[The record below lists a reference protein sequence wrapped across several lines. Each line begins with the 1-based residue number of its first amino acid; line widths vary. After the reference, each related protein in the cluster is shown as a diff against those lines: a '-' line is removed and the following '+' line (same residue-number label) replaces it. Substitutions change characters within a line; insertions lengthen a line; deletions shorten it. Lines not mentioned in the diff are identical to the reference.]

1 MEDAV
6 DRLLG
11 QWRHERPDVDVSPMG
26 VVGRISRASSLLD
39 KSIGRTL
46 AKHDVQVEGV
56 AAGQHLA
63 GERLVELDRA
73 HLVDVIRNRR
83 LNRLVTKGLVDREP
97 DPKDRRS
104 VIVSL
109 TPHGRAIVDR
119 ALPDHVENERRMLEV
134 LAPDERGEL
143 ARLLQKLL
151 VGLGDA
157 REEPA
162 EATLTFTATIPPYR
176 SPSGP
181 MSPSADEELPL

>member
-1 MEDAV
+1 
-6 DRLLG
+6 
-11 QWRHERPDVDVSPMG
+11 MG

-46 AKHDVQVEGV
+46 AKHDVQPGEFDVLATLRRSGSPYRMT
-56 AAGQHLA
+56 A
-63 GERLVELDRA
+63 GELLSSTMVTSGA
-73 HLVDVIRNRR
+73 ITHR

>member
-1 MEDAV
+1 M
-6 DRLLG
+6 
-11 QWRHERPDVDVSPMG
+11 
-26 VVGRISRASSLLD
+26 
-39 KSIGRTL
+39 T
-46 AKHDVQVEGV
+46 
-56 AAGQHLA
+56 A
-63 GERLVELDRA
+63 GELLSSTMVTSGA
-73 HLVDVIRNRR
+73 ITHR

-176 SPSGP
+176 WQALPLLASFHTTASPSGCQVTAAARDNLGWHP
-181 MSPSADEELPL
+181 SPPAAFVAEEINRRNAALRV